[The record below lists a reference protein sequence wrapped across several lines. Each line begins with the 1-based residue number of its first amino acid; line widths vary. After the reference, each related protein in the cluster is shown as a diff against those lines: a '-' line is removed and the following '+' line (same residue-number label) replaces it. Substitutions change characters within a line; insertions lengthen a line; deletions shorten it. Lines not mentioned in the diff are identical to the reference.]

1 MKVNRFFKHFPYF
14 LETGFFE
21 EKTPQNAKKA
31 PRIGSLR
38 GSFSLGKTPDLGI
51 FSGPRAQTAWRR

>member
-31 PRIGSLR
+31 PE
-38 GSFSLGKTPDLGI
+38 
-51 FSGPRAQTAWRR
+51 SGALEAVFL